1 MFGPWQLEDIY
12 TQADSS
18 HTLPQFLFLKKYL
31 MVKNMSLESNLGLN
45 DNFLSVIG
53 QVI

>member
-1 MFGPWQLEDIY
+1 MAVRGYLHTSRQL
-12 TQADSS
+12 THPASVS
-18 HTLPQFLFLKKYL
+18 FLKKHL